1 MGHASQVQLNKLVTK
16 DLVIGLPKN
25 KFKVDK
31 VCEACTLGKQI
42 KSSFKSKQM
51 VSSTCSFELIHID
64 LCGPMRVQSRRGKR
78 YVFVLV
84 DDYTR
89 YTWTLFLAAKDD
101 AFEVFCSLMRK
112 IQRKY
117 GKQLKAIRSDH
128 GTEFENSKFA

>member
-1 MGHASQVQLNKLVTK
+1 
-16 DLVIGLPKN
+16 
-25 KFKVDK
+25 
-31 VCEACTLGKQI
+31 
-42 KSSFKSKQM
+42 M
-51 VSSTCSFELIHID
+51 VSSTCSLELIHMD
-64 LCGPMRVQSRRGKR
+64 LCGPMRVQSRGGKR

-101 AFEVFCSLMRK
+101 AFEDFCSLMRK

-117 GKQLKAIRSDH
+117 GKQLKAIRPDH